1 LNFIKRKIIKIY
13 YKIQISIYSLS
24 IISVTIDA
32 IEVGIASNGRY
43 RLYLLNDHKF
53 YVIGLIVGVV
63 VGDIYH
69 ICNWLLCDN

>member
-1 LNFIKRKIIKIY
+1 
-13 YKIQISIYSLS
+13 LS

-43 RLYLLNDHKF
+43 RLYLLNGHKF

-63 VGDIYH
+63 VGDIYY